1 MIRVSNLILLVF
13 KGNLKAR
20 FEEETLELF
29 FLDLKGTVSSPFKI
43 TTLLEPVDLKLLLQD
58 HT

>member
-20 FEEETLELF
+20 FEETLELF
-29 FLDLKGTVSSPFKI
+29 FLDLNGTVSSPFKI
-43 TTLLEPVDLKLLLQD
+43 TTLLELVDLKLLQQD

>member
-20 FEEETLELF
+20 FEETLELF